1 MVSRPIRKSGAVLT
15 LSIGALSL
23 IAGCGG
29 SSGSP
34 TLAPA
39 IVQPSSAVA
48 GADPS
53 SWPMQDGDN
62 QRNGVSEQ
70 TALTATNASEL
81 KELWSVQID
90 DNVQASPIVSNGMV
104 FIDTFGGAVIALS
117 ASTGQEL
124 WEYGTSRFLRGT
136 PTLDGNTLIVPE
148 YDAGGVLAL
157 NATTGSLLWQ
167 VDASSWNAGGP
178 VRGEPLVL
186 NGLVYAETAGGD
198 SCIVGTVAALNELTG
213 SVAWIWRTASPGQG
227 IGVWSP
233 VTLTPSGDVSFGTG
247 NACQAGLQYTES
259 AVALN
264 AQTGAF
270 DWDSAT
276 SQQGSDV
283 DVGGGIASDGARG
296 FFTGKDGNL
305 YAIDVSNGAQLWR
318 VNLGSVPGFGSV
330 ATPATDGSNVVTQSG
345 AFADPNTDSTPGSAI
360 YDYGTSG
367 ALRWKTA
374 PLQVEEFSS
383 PVITDGVVVVG
394 ADDSLQ
400 VRSLA
405 NGALLWAHDLG
416 SFVYASPAV
425 TQQGIF
431 IASHGTSSSDAVIYA
446 FGIVG
451 SDVTARGRAPA
462 ATIHVTARA
471 PRHTFAP
478 WGQRR

>member
-1 MVSRPIRKSGAVLT
+1 
-15 LSIGALSL
+15 
-23 IAGCGG
+23 
-29 SSGSP
+29 
-34 TLAPA
+34 
-39 IVQPSSAVA
+39 
-48 GADPS
+48 
-53 SWPMQDGDN
+53 MQDGDD
-62 QRNGVSEQ
+62 QRNGFSDQ
-70 TALTATNASEL
+70 TALTSSDASKL
-81 KELWSVQID
+81 QELWSVKVD
-90 DNVQASPIVSNGMV
+90 DNIQASPVVSNGKV

-124 WEYGTSRFLRGT
+124 WEYGASRFLRGT
-136 PTLDGNTLIVPE
+136 PTVDGNMLIVPE

-157 NATTGSLLWQ
+157 NATTGAPLWQ

-213 SVAWIWRTASPGQG
+213 AVAWTWKTASPGQG

-233 VTLTPSGDVSFGTG
+233 VTLTPSGDVLFGTG
-247 NACQAGLQYTES
+247 NACGTGVRYTES

-305 YAIDVSNGAQLWR
+305 YAIDTSNGAQLWR
-318 VNLGSVPGFGSV
+318 VNLGSVPGFGSI
-330 ATPATDGSNVVTQSG
+330 ATPATDGSNVITQSG
-345 AFADPNTDSTPGSAI
+345 AFADPNTDNAPGSTL
-360 YDYGTSG
+360 YDYDANGT
-367 ALRWKTA
+367 LRWKT
-374 PLQVEEFSS
+374 PPFQVEEFSS

-394 ADDSLQ
+394 VDDSLQ
-400 VRSLA
+400 VRNLA
-405 NGALLWAHDLG
+405 TGSLLWSYDLG

-425 TQQGIF
+425 TQQAIF
-431 IASHGTSSSDAVIYA
+431 IASHGTSSSDAVVYA
-446 FGIVG
+446 FGVPG
-451 SDVTARGRAPA
+451 SGSTATRSTT
-462 ATIHVTARA
+462 TINVNAKEV
-471 PRHTFAP
+471 RHTFASWP
-478 WGQRR
+478 KP